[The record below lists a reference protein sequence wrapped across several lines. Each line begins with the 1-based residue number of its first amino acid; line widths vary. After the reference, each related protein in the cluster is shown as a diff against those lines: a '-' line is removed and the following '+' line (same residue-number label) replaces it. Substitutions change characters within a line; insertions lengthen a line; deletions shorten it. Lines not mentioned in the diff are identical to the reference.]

1 MRKNLC
7 LLLILISGIVLSQ
20 NANREI
26 DSLQNILG
34 LSQNKKWVDAAV
46 ELSFK
51 LRHNEPNYSE
61 ELITE
66 AIELSKRLDYK
77 YGLAN
82 AYMFKGQ
89 YSYDN
94 NKVLSG
100 LTFYQKSYEIY
111 NKINKPKKAANSI
124 YGIGEGLSRIH
135 KTKESNDTLKF
146 ALDKYIEQIEPSD
159 LSDFYQLLSSNYKD
173 LGNQEYAIAYIDT
186 AIIIEQENQL
196 TYKLVN
202 SYNSLGI
209 IHSDIGNYKQ
219 SIFNYDKCEY
229 IARQLNDTLSISYA
243 ISNKALIYLDWGVYD
258 EALSLFLQG
267 QELTQALGLEKE
279 LSIDLSNIALVY
291 QETKDLNKAKTYY
304 QRALRLAEEYGQDE
318 TVSII
323 QHNLGDILYTEGN
336 YDSALILLNK
346 SMRYEMNNNRT
357 LGIAQSKSMIA
368 NVYVAMG
375 KYPLAFS
382 YFEDAKSV
390 FEKFGSKLDL
400 ANLFIDYAKAHET
413 LLNDSLSVEY
423 YNKGLEIAIQINATN
438 IIQIGYEA
446 ASKNYERLED
456 FKQALYYY
464 KAFKELNDTIYNEHV
479 SSRIDYMSL
488 KLENQEREKDLE
500 KLANEQKVFTL
511 ENQTKRNRLFFIIIV
526 LIIILVFFVWLYFL
540 NQRSQKQIKQQYNV
554 LLESEQKI
562 KALLDAS
569 FDSTI
574 LVDIHGEIITANS
587 NDLNGFLPDQANILN
602 KSIFSFFKKTNRVV
616 LEKFSELVLSSKT
629 YKELH
634 VVDDKNIFNIK
645 ISPIIDM
652 NQNIV
657 SLAFYIKDITQIEKD
672 KKEKRVM
679 ESQLIQTQKMETVGT
694 MAGGIAH
701 DFNNYLATIK
711 GYVDMSLED
720 IETDHHV
727 HTYLTNTMKAVTLS
741 QQTVQKLLT
750 FSRGKDIIMDK
761 ISFDQLLTDS
771 IDIIKGSKPKNI
783 DLIYPNEEFNIELLA
798 DKNQITQVIINII
811 TNAFHAIDDHNG
823 SVKIEAFPNMT
834 LAEFDHKK
842 MICLKISDDGIGMD
856 KETIQRVF
864 EPFFT
869 TKEVGKGTGLGL
881 SVVTGIVKQHNGKIT
896 VESEFGKGTIFSLYL
911 PII

>member
-1 MRKNLC
+1 MRKTLC
-7 LLLILISGIVLSQ
+7 ILFIIISGLASSQ
-20 NANREI
+20 NTKNQI
-26 DSLQNILG
+26 DSLKNILG
-34 LSQNKKWVDAAV
+34 TSQDKKWVDAAT
-46 ELSFK
+46 ELSYK
-51 LRHNEPNYSE
+51 LRHTEPNYSE
-61 ELITE
+61 ELITQ
-66 AIELSKRLDYK
+66 AIDLSKRIDYE

-82 AYMFKGQ
+82 AYVIKGQ

-100 LTFYQKSYEIY
+100 LTFYQKAYTIYSEID
-111 NKINKPKKAANSI
+111 KPKDAVKSI

-135 KTKESNDTLKF
+135 KTKESNDTLRFGLNNYRK
-146 ALDKYIEQIEPSD
+146 EIEPSD
-159 LSDFYQLLSSNYKD
+159 LSDFYQRFSNNYKD
-173 LGNQEYAIAYIDT
+173 LGNSDYAIAYIDT

-196 TYKLVN
+196 TSKLVY

-209 IHSDIGNYKQ
+209 IHSDLGNYKQ
-219 SIFNYDKCEY
+219 SVFNYDKCEY
-229 IARQLNDTLSISYA
+229 MARQINDTLSISYA

-267 QELTQALGLEKE
+267 QELSQAMGLKE
-279 LSIDLSNIALVY
+279 ELAYNLTNIALVY
-291 QETKDLNKAKTYY
+291 HETKDLKKAKSYY
-304 QRALRLAEEYGQDE
+304 NRALNVAREYDDYE
-318 TVSII
+318 MVSIV
-323 QHNLGDILYTEGN
+323 QHNLGDILHTEGN

-400 ANLFIDYAKAHET
+400 ANLYIDYAKAHEI
-413 LLNDSLSVEY
+413 LSNDSLSISFY
-423 YNKGLEIAIQINATN
+423 QKGLEIAIQINATS
-438 IIQIGYEA
+438 IIQVGYES

-456 FKQALYYY
+456 FESALYYF

-479 SSRIDYMSL
+479 SSRIEYMSL
-488 KLENQEREKDLE
+488 KLENQEREKKLE
-500 KLANEQKVFTL
+500 KLANEQKVNTL
-511 ENQTKRNRLFFIIIV
+511 ENRTKRNRLFFIIIV
-526 LIIILVFFVWLYFL
+526 LIIILIFFVWLYFL
-540 NQRSQKQIKQQYNV
+540 NQRSQKQIKLQYNV
-554 LLESEQKI
+554 LLDSEQKI

-569 FDSTI
+569 FDSTL
-574 LVDIHGEIITANS
+574 LVDIHGQIITANS
-587 NDLNGFLPDQANILN
+587 NDLNGFLPDQGNILN
-602 KSIFSFFKKTNRVV
+602 KTIFSFFKQTNKIV
-616 LEKFSELVLSSKT
+616 LEKFTELVLSSKT

-672 KKEKRVM
+672 KKEKRKM
-679 ESQLIQTQKMETVGT
+679 EGQLIQTQKMETIGT

-720 IETDHHV
+720 IEKEHHV
-727 HTYLTNTMKAVTLS
+727 HTYLTNTMKAVKLS

-783 DLIYPNEEFNIELLA
+783 ELIYPQEKFNIELLA

-811 TNAFHAIDDHNG
+811 TNAFHAIDDQDG
-823 SVKIEAFPNMT
+823 RVKVEALPNMT
-834 LAEFDHKK
+834 LAEFDYKK
-842 MICLKISDDGIGMD
+842 MICIKISDDGIGMD

-881 SVVTGIVKQHNGKIT
+881 SVVTGIVKQHSGKIM

>member
-1 MRKNLC
+1 M
-7 LLLILISGIVLSQ
+7 SQ
-20 NANREI
+20 NTNREI

-34 LSQNKKWVDAAV
+34 LSQNENWVDAAI
-46 ELSFK
+46 ELSYK

-66 AIELSKRLDYK
+66 AIELSKRINYH

-82 AYMFKGQ
+82 AYMLKGQ

-100 LTFYQKSYEIY
+100 LTFYQKSYKIYSEIG
-111 NKINKPKKAANSI
+111 KQKKAANSI

-135 KTKESNDTLKF
+135 KTKESNDTLRY
-146 ALDKYIEQIEPSD
+146 ALNKYIDKIEPND
-159 LSDFYQLLSSNYKD
+159 LSDFYQLFSSNHKE

-186 AIIIEQENQL
+186 AIIIEQENQFS
-196 TYKLVN
+196 YKLAN

-267 QELTQALGLEKE
+267 QELTQALGLKEE
-279 LSIDLSNIALVY
+279 LSTDLSNIALVY
-291 QETKDLNKAKTYY
+291 HETKDLKKAKTYY
-304 QRALRLAEEYGQDE
+304 QRALQLAQEYHQDE
-318 TVSII
+318 MVSVV
-323 QHNLGDILYTEGN
+323 QHNLGEILHSEGN

-357 LGIAQSKSMIA
+357 LGIAKSKSMIA

-400 ANLFIDYAKAHET
+400 ANLYIDYAKAHET
-413 LLNDSLSVEY
+413 LLNDSLSVSY
-423 YNKGLEIAIQINATN
+423 YNKGLEIAIKINATN
-438 IIQIGYEA
+438 LIQLGYEA
-446 ASKNYERLED
+446 ASKNYERLEN
-456 FKQALYYY
+456 FKKALHYY
-464 KAFKELNDTIYNEHV
+464 KAYKELNDTIYNEHV

-500 KLANEQKVFTL
+500 KLANEQKVITL

-574 LVDIHGEIITANS
+574 LVDIHGQIITANS

-602 KSIFSFFKKTNRVV
+602 KSIFSFFRQTNKIV
-616 LEKFSELVLSSKT
+616 LEKFAELVLSSKT

-634 VVDDKNIFNIK
+634 IVDDKNIFNIK

-652 NQNIV
+652 NQRIV
-657 SLAFYIKDITQIEKD
+657 SLAFYIKDITEIEKD
-672 KKEKRVM
+672 KKEKRKM
-679 ESQLIQTQKMETVGT
+679 ESQLIQTQKMETIGT

-720 IETDHHV
+720 IESDHHV

-783 DLIYPNEEFNIELLA
+783 DLIYPKEKFNLELLA

-811 TNAFHAIDDHNG
+811 TNAFHAIDEHVG
-823 SVKIEAFPNMT
+823 SVMIEAFPNMT

-842 MICLKISDDGIGMD
+842 MICLKISDNGIGMD

-881 SVVTGIVKQHNGKIT
+881 SVVTGIVKQHSGKIT

>member
-1 MRKNLC
+1 MRKTLC
-7 LLLILISGIVLSQ
+7 LFFILISGIVWSQ
-20 NANREI
+20 NTNREI
-26 DSLQNILG
+26 DSLQSILNT
-34 LSQNKKWVDAAV
+34 SQNEQWVDAAI
-46 ELSFK
+46 ELSLK
-51 LRHNEPNYSE
+51 LRHNDPNYSE
-61 ELITE
+61 ELITK
-66 AIELSKRLDYK
+66 AIELAKRIEYEH
-77 YGLAN
+77 GLAN
-82 AYMFKGQ
+82 AYVLKGS
-89 YSYDN
+89 YSYED

-100 LTFYQKSYEIY
+100 LTFYHKSYEIY
-111 NKINKPKKAANSI
+111 SNINKPKKAANSI
-124 YGIGEGLSRIH
+124 YGIGQGLSRIH
-135 KTKESNDTLKF
+135 KTKESNDTLRF
-146 ALDKYIEQIEPSD
+146 AINHYKEHIDPND
-159 LSDFYQLLSSNYKD
+159 LSDFYQLFSSNYSD
-173 LGNQEYAIAYIDT
+173 LGNANFAIAYIDT
-186 AIIIEQENQL
+186 AIIIEQENNL
-196 TYKLVN
+196 SSKLVL
-202 SYNSLGI
+202 SYNILGI

-219 SIFNYDKCEY
+219 SVFNYDKCEY
-229 IARQLNDTLSISYA
+229 IARQVKDTLSIAYA
-243 ISNKALIYLDWGVYD
+243 INNKALIYLDWGVYD
-258 EALSLFLQG
+258 EALSLFLQA
-267 QELTQALGLEKE
+267 QELIEALG
-279 LSIDLSNIALVY
+279 IDEEIASNLSNIALVY
-291 QETKDLNKAKTYY
+291 HETKDFKKAKTYY
-304 QRALRLAEEYGQDE
+304 NRALALALEYNKDE
-318 TVSII
+318 MVSII
-323 QHNLGDILYTEGN
+323 QHNIGDILHTEGN
-336 YDSALILLNK
+336 NDSALILLNK
-346 SMRYEMNNNRT
+346 SMRYEMINNRT

-368 NVYVAMG
+368 KVYVAMG

-382 YFEDAKSV
+382 YFEDAKTV

-400 ANLFIDYAKAHET
+400 ATLYIDYAKAHEN
-413 LLNDSLSVEY
+413 LSNDSLSITY
-423 YNKGLEIAIQINATN
+423 YQRGLEIAIQINATN
-438 IIQIGYEA
+438 IIQQGYKA

-456 FKQALYYY
+456 FESALYYF
-464 KAFKELNDTIYNEHV
+464 KAFKELNDTIFNEHV

-488 KLENQEREKDLE
+488 KLENQEREKELE

-574 LVDIHGEIITANS
+574 LVDIYGKIITANS

-602 KSIFSFFKKTNRVV
+602 KSIFSFFKQTNRVV
-616 LEKFSELVLSSKT
+616 LQKFSELVLSSKT

-634 VVDDKNIFNIK
+634 IVDDTNIFNIK

-679 ESQLIQTQKMETVGT
+679 ESQLVQTQKMETIGT

-720 IETDHHV
+720 IDNNHHV

-783 DLIYPNEEFNIELLA
+783 DLIYPNEKFNIELLA

-811 TNAFHAIDDHNG
+811 TNAFHAIDDHKG
-823 SVKIEAFPNMT
+823 TVRIEALANVT
-834 LAEFDHKK
+834 LAEFEKKK
-842 MICLKISDDGIGMD
+842 MICIKISDDGIGMD
-856 KETIQRVF
+856 EETIQRVF

-881 SVVTGIVKQHNGKIT
+881 SVVTGIVKQHNGKIM